1 MLRHSGILKKK
12 ELLLLPI
19 VPFFRWNAFVR
30 AAATSRKSFADT
42 WEQSLCRSWYLCSFV
57 CKSIIVLESHCLLSL
72 SLSLSLLLHLR
83 RKKNIVRES
92 EVRTLLPMRVQSSA
106 CVCYVQR
113 ERERKCECECVRV
126 PKLDMGNVLHCNSST
141 ILIFLD
147 SFLLN
152 QNLQRWATM
161 AGRPRSANL

>member
-42 WEQSLCRSWYLCSFV
+42 WKQSLSRSWYLCSFV
-57 CKSIIVLESHCLLSL
+57 CKSIIVLESHTPLSL
-72 SLSLSLLLHLR
+72 SLSLSCFICEG
-83 RKKNIVRES
+83 RKILCKRVKCVRFCHCVCNLVRVCVMCKEKERES
-92 EVRTLLPMRVQSSA
+92 VSVSV
-106 CVCYVQR
+106 CVCQIYTWG
-113 ERERKCECECVRV
+113 
-126 PKLDMGNVLHCNSST
+126 MYFT
-141 ILIFLD
+141 AILIFLD